1 MNWQLGYTP
10 ANLRGIME
18 KHGLSNQAVAERTG
32 VTSIRQVQYWLS
44 GEKDMPLHRWNKLLQ
59 SVGELFVRRDLTGEI
74 MNIAEELRAQANQHP
89 LDADLEMFNVAATR
103 IEALESALIQMA
115 DANSNWA
122 MNMDDKTVDAI
133 HHLIVQAQTA

>member
-1 MNWQLGYTP
+1 MGRK
-10 ANLRGIME
+10 A
-18 KHGLSNQAVAERTG
+18 QAPTIVL
-32 VTSIRQVQYWLS
+32 SIRIPATWLES
-44 GEKDMPLHRWNKLLQ
+44 FGLDKEAAAMYAKSALERVATGGIGN
-59 SVGELFVRRDLTGEI
+59 FVRRDLTGEI